1 MKLFSSYDSPTLSS
15 RAVMAA
21 GDLLSRLLVPRQPSP
36 RLPLVA
42 GQVRTLLLL
51 RLDGI
56 GDNVCSWPAL
66 RLLRERLPQTRITL
80 AVGPWAAPLYRE
92 CPWVDEVI
100 EWDSGLF
107 GMFRGRGIRGVRED
121 RRIAAGLRRQE
132 IDAGIDLRGDILSIT
147 LLRMA
152 APAARIAT
160 VSRGGKRLLT
170 DPLPIENGHELQRT
184 FDLACAALGLPT
196 GQPPQL
202 RDWPRPDA
210 LKRAKERLART
221 GWDESM
227 PTAALCPLALW
238 PWKQWPQERFRE
250 LASKLKRDLGLQ
262 PVWFLERPEQAGD
275 YAGSD
280 PVFCGPLDEV
290 AAALG
295 LCALAV
301 SNDSGLMHLAVAAGC
316 RTVQLFGPGDVAR
329 FAHRGS
335 GTALLHDDSCRFNPC
350 TRSGDCRNRSQG
362 WCMDTIRVDA
372 VFERCVTLLG
382 HDGTTSAKPKEPR
395 PWI

>member
-1 MKLFSSYDSPTLSS
+1 MKLFESYDSPTLGS
-15 RAVMAA
+15 RAIMAA
-21 GDLLSRLLVPRQPSP
+21 GDLLSRLLVPRRPSP

-42 GQVRTLLLL
+42 DNLRTLLLL

-56 GDNVCSWPAL
+56 GDNVCSWPAI
-66 RLLRERLPQTRITL
+66 RLLREKLPHTRIML

-107 GMFRGRGIRGVRED
+107 GLFRGRGIRGVHED
-121 RRIAAGLRRQE
+121 RRIAAELRRME

-152 APAARIAT
+152 APAARIAS

-170 DPLPIENGHELQRT
+170 DPLPIDDGHEMQRT
-184 FDLACAALGLPT
+184 FDLACASLGLPT
-196 GQPPQL
+196 GQPPHL

-210 LKRAKERLART
+210 LKRAKDRLVRT

-238 PWKQWPQERFRE
+238 PWKQWPKERFRE

-262 PVWFLERPEQAGD
+262 IVWFLERPEQAGE

-280 PVFCGPLDEV
+280 PVFCGSLDEV

-295 LCALAV
+295 LCTLAV
-301 SNDSGLMHLAVAAGC
+301 SNDSGLMHLAIAAGC
-316 RTVQLFGPGDVAR
+316 RTVQLFGPGDAAR
-329 FAHRGS
+329 FAHRTA
-335 GTALLHDDSCRFNPC
+335 GTACLHDTTCRFNPC
-350 TRSGDCRNRSQG
+350 TRSGECRNLNEG
-362 WCMDTIRVDA
+362 WCLEKIGVDE
-372 VFERCVTLLG
+372 VLTSCLQLLG
-382 HDGTTSAKPKEPR
+382 KG
-395 PWI
+395 